1 MEQSIY
7 GWKEI
12 EYEIIRDANDT
23 CICVCNMENFDPVGI
38 HTGDSIVIAPTQTL
52 NDKQIQMLRSSAIK
66 IVRALDIKGA
76 CNVQFGL
83 HPTTNEYVVIEVNP
97 RVSRSSALASKATA
111 YPIARMTAKI
121 SIGKKINEIVNDISK
136 ISASLEPS
144 IDYIVCKVPEFPFN
158 KFHNVS
164 HNLGTQMKSTGEYMG
179 IGLTFE
185 EAFLKCID
193 YENSVKKIK
202 KFLKYSV
209 DNLLNLIKTATDER
223 IYQILA
229 LLYKNIDINI
239 ISENTKIN
247 KWFLF
252 RLKKI
257 IDKKHIIKQYNCK
270 CFRAIDGTSNEF
282 SYKTNYIFSSSYYN
296 TKEIQPLNTINKD
309 KKTIIVVGSSAI
321 KIGQGIEFDYSCVHA
336 IKSLKKYG
344 YNVVVVNNNPETVST
359 DYSIADRLYFE
370 PIDAKII
377 TKIYKFEKAI
387 GVIIQFGGQTS
398 LNIAKELK
406 HNNIKI
412 LGTSI
417 KHIDVSEDRK
427 KFYKITKKLK
437 IKQPKSIYCKVSK
450 IDKKIK
456 NISFP
461 VIVRPSY
468 VIGGSRMKICRNIS
482 ELKDYVV
489 DLNYY
494 DKIFIDEFIEGKEA
508 EIDMV
513 ADKYGNVF
521 IPLIAEHIEGAGVHS
536 GDSNVLYPSRT
547 LTNGQQDIM
556 IKYATKLA
564 KTLKV
569 IGLMNIQFV
578 EKNNNIYVIEA
589 NLRSSRTIPTINKVC
604 NIDLVDIAIKAIL
617 GEKIYIP
624 KYSIRKARKEPVF
637 SNYKITKEDIKPG
650 VEMRSTGEALHFD
663 E

>member
-1 MEQSIY
+1 MNIDKQIKNILIIGSGPIIIGQASEFDYSGTQAVLALKEEGYNVSLINNNPATIMTDNEIADNVHILPITCENIEQIILKDKIDAILPNCGGQTALNIAIELNKQRNLEKYNVKLLGVNLNTIEYSEDRLLFKKKMKEINEPVCNSIIISYKNKEEELQQCIQNALDFSKKNNFPIVIRPSFTLGGTGGGIAYNEKELTELVEYGLNLSPINEILLEQSIY

-252 RLKKI
+252 RLKKKKK
-257 IDKKHIIKQYNCK
+257 KKHIIKQYNCK

-336 IKSLKKYG
+336 IKSLKK
-344 YNVVVVNNNPETVST
+344 
-359 DYSIADRLYFE
+359 
-370 PIDAKII
+370 
-377 TKIYKFEKAI
+377 
-387 GVIIQFGGQTS
+387 
-398 LNIAKELK
+398 
-406 HNNIKI
+406 
-412 LGTSI
+412 
-417 KHIDVSEDRK
+417 
-427 KFYKITKKLK
+427 
-437 IKQPKSIYCKVSK
+437 
-450 IDKKIK
+450 
-456 NISFP
+456 
-461 VIVRPSY
+461 
-468 VIGGSRMKICRNIS
+468 
-482 ELKDYVV
+482 
-489 DLNYY
+489 
-494 DKIFIDEFIEGKEA
+494 
-508 EIDMV
+508 
-513 ADKYGNVF
+513 
-521 IPLIAEHIEGAGVHS
+521 
-536 GDSNVLYPSRT
+536 
-547 LTNGQQDIM
+547 
-556 IKYATKLA
+556 
-564 KTLKV
+564 
-569 IGLMNIQFV
+569 
-578 EKNNNIYVIEA
+578 
-589 NLRSSRTIPTINKVC
+589 
-604 NIDLVDIAIKAIL
+604 
-617 GEKIYIP
+617 
-624 KYSIRKARKEPVF
+624 
-637 SNYKITKEDIKPG
+637 
-650 VEMRSTGEALHFD
+650 
-663 E
+663 